1 MKLLIHSTRFL
12 RDKKRMAKRR
22 VDFRKLRAVLVRL
35 QCNEPLPTS
44 TRPHKLGG
52 EWDGFWECHIEPDWL
67 LIYDKSGNVI
77 TGNLTLIRTGTHSEL
92 F

>member
-22 VDFRKLRAVLVRL
+22 VDFRKLHAVLVRL

-52 EWDGFWECHIEPDWL
+52 EWDGFWECHIEADWL
-67 LIYDKSGNVI
+67 LIYNV
-77 TGNLTLIRTGTHSEL
+77 TDETVLLARTGSHADL
-92 F
+92 FE